1 MVIVGDDYLR
11 SLEIVGLARGKPDER
26 ASGSE
31 NGNWGGDG
39 RYLSSGWI
47 LMDSRVQA
55 AYLRSRMKHSDTR
68 VRQLV
73 VGSSDL
79 DDR

>member
-1 MVIVGDDYLR
+1 MVIVGGDYLR
-11 SLEIVGLARGKPDER
+11 SLGIVGLARGKPGER
-26 ASGSE
+26 VSGTE
-31 NGNWGGDG
+31 NGNGGGDG
-39 RYLSSGWI
+39 RYLSSGW
-47 LMDSRVQA
+47 MVVDWRVQA

-68 VRQLV
+68 VRRLV